1 MSRVTV
7 IETNL
12 SFSQSLELRSSTDYF
27 VIHHAASAGDISA
40 ADIHQEHQALG
51 WAGCGY
57 HYVIRY
63 SGAIERGRPRDTV
76 GAHAYGVNECS
87 VGVVLAGNFMAAEP
101 TAEQMNSLAILLAD
115 LCDIY
120 GLKPVNI
127 IGHREVADLVHDPTD
142 ATDCPGDR
150 LYAKMD
156 EIKQKVQALRS

>member
-1 MSRVTV
+1 MGRVTV

-12 SFSQSLELRSSTDYF
+12 QFTQTLEPRSSTHYF

-40 ADIHQEHQALG
+40 ADIHQEHQVLG

-63 SGAIERGRPRDTV
+63 HGDIERGRPCDTV
-76 GAHAYGVNECS
+76 GAHAYGVNKCS

-101 TAEQMNSLAILLAD
+101 TDAQMNCLENLLAD

-120 GLKPVNI
+120 SLNPVNM
-127 IGHREVADLVHDPTD
+127 IGHREVADIVHDSTD

>member
-1 MSRVTV
+1 MGRVTV

-12 SFSQSLELRSSTDYF
+12 SFIQTLEPRSSTHYF

-40 ADIHQEHQALG
+40 AEINQEHQALG

-76 GAHAYGVNECS
+76 GAHAQGVNTCS
-87 VGVVLAGNFMAAEP
+87 IGVVLAGNFMAAEP
-101 TAEQMNSLAILLAD
+101 TDEQMNSLTNLLAD

-120 GLKPVNI
+120 CSEQPSI
-127 IGHREVADLVHDPTD
+127 IGHREVAALVRDPTD

-156 EIKQKVQALRS
+156 EIKQQVQALRS